1 MAGRPRRGVA
11 GLSARGAG
19 VVRFGV
25 CAGVSDCTFLPKRFI
40 ATSTT
45 LFSFNLLRPM
55 TSDAMA
61 NAKLPI
67 AAHCVPVSSIPQ
79 KFMLFPFVGGA
90 RFAGDPAFCR

>member
-1 MAGRPRRGVA
+1 MAASLCPSK
-11 GLSARGAG
+11 L
-19 VVRFGV
+19 
-25 CAGVSDCTFLPKRFI
+25 I

-67 AAHCVPVSSIPQ
+67 AAHCVPVISMPQ
-79 KFMLFPFVGGA
+79 MFIGLEL
-90 RFAGDPAFCR
+90 